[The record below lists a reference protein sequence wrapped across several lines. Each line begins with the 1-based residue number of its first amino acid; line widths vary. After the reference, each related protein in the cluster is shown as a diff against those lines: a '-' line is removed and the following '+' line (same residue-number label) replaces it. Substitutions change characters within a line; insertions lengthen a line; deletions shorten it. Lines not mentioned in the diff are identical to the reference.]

1 MKKKRLR
8 FFVYCMWIVAIGLV
22 TFLTC
27 ANNWVKIYNTKKEIN
42 ELKEKYDKLL
52 SDEDK
57 LSEDVIK
64 LQDSEYAAKYA
75 REKYLYTKDG
85 ELIIDLSRNE
95 KDE

>member
-8 FFVYCMWIVAIGLV
+8 FFVYCSIIIAIIVV
-22 TFLTC
+22 TFLSC
-27 ANNWVKIYNTKKEIN
+27 AGDWMKIHNTKNEIS
-42 ELKEKYDKLL
+42 ELQEKYDKLL

-57 LSEDVIK
+57 LNEDVVK

-85 ELIIDLSRNE
+85 ELIIDLSKNE
-95 KDE
+95 EDE

>member
-8 FFVYCMWIVAIGLV
+8 FFVYCSIIVAIGFG
-22 TFLTC
+22 TFLAC
-27 ANNWVKIYNTKKEIN
+27 AGDWIKIHNTKVEISN
-42 ELKEKYDKLL
+42 LKEKYEKLL

-57 LSEDVIK
+57 LNEDVVK

-85 ELIIDLSRNE
+85 ELIIDLSKNE
-95 KDE
+95 EDD

>member
-8 FFVYCMWIVAIGLV
+8 FFVYCSIIVAIGVV

-27 ANNWVKIYNTKKEIN
+27 AGDWIKIHNTKTEIN
-42 ELKEKYDKLL
+42 DLKEKYEKLL

-57 LSEDVIK
+57 LNEDVIK

-85 ELIIDLSRNE
+85 ELIIDLSKNE
-95 KDE
+95 ED